1 MFYLTGLPHLKGC
14 GSFGIFH
21 HEKYD
26 EYKDLKTPQIAEL
39 VKDRIRTAITEQEHA
54 QPA

>member
-1 MFYLTGLPHLKGC
+1 MKNKTKWPVRPVIRYLKP
-14 GSFGIFH
+14 IP
-21 HEKYD
+21 YD

-39 VKDRIRTAITEQEHA
+39 VKDRIRMAITEQEHA